1 MGEGPVA
8 AAWVCVAMLGP
19 GAAGG
24 ASAGAAVAS
33 VGGGA
38 GVSSASTGRPRAITA
53 MIKQTD
59 SDEYLGGATE
69 VPDHVRSGG
78 LKL

>member
-1 MGEGPVA
+1 
-8 AAWVCVAMLGP
+8 
-19 GAAGG
+19 
-24 ASAGAAVAS
+24 